1 MGSLT
6 QLSHFVLAK
15 GLIRDLSA
23 VAKSLGITPKVPF
36 SNKMMTGVSPYIT

>member
-1 MGSLT
+1 MASLT
-6 QLSHFVLAK
+6 QFSRFVLAK

-23 VAKSLGITPKVPF
+23 VANSLGITPKVPV